1 MWHHKRGRF
10 KLPAKHKLDKKWSCF
25 RSEIVNLAPPT
36 FDIYDW
42 HEHVRQELPPK
53 KGRFSYKE
61 LFGVSP
67 PSPTFPRPLWHRLFT
82 HSQVTCCPPSSAT
95 STTPWCPMSS
105 DGEAAASSV
114 SQLVKGSLTNSGS
127 AYLLV
132 NTTGVTPLVT
142 SPPHPTHP
150 HTHTIPF
157 WWASNFRSPYFFPF
171 EKNAFREG
179 FHIMEE
185 IWPACELDCGTSLCA
200 LK

>member
-1 MWHHKRGRF
+1 MSCQWKAVFSLPIMWHHKRGRF

-36 FDIYDW
+36 FDIHNW

-95 STTPWCPMSS
+95 TPWCPMSS
-105 DGEAAASSV
+105 DGGVFSQPTCQGV
-114 SQLVKGSLTNSGS
+114 SHQLRLCIS
-127 AYLLV
+127 ACQHHWCD
-132 NTTGVTPLVT
+132 TTCHQ
-142 SPPHPTHP
+142 SPPPHTPTHSY
-150 HTHTIPF
+150 HTLLMGLQFQISIFFSF
-157 WWASNFRSPYFFPF
+157 WEECFQGRHQYNGRNMASLWVR
-171 EKNAFREG
+171 
-179 FHIMEE
+179 
-185 IWPACELDCGTSLCA
+185 
-200 LK
+200 